1 METGQLKRFAI
12 DSRNILKR
20 GVAQRLTA
28 LGINPDGTAEYQ
40 PVHVQGGT
48 LFMDNIY
55 DEPFFDKWMALYT
68 EVQTKGYKD
77 VVEEAAYTW
86 FNRLV
91 AIRILQKNGLISP
104 VLAYTSSGNRIPVI
118 VADARA
124 GKMRTEIIPEDRDRF
139 NVLVR
144 DSAKTQDLFAIL
156 IRSYCRYM
164 PVINSCF
171 GGITQFYELLLPDD
185 ILSSGGFIDLLNS
198 TQYISDEDYRKTE
211 LIGWLYQFYI
221 SEKKDA
227 VFAAGGKVEKDDIP
241 AATQIFT
248 PNWIVKYM
256 VENTLGKIWMDNNP
270 WSDLKSE
277 MKHLVPNQEKEKPE
291 NILRLKSIEEYTMAD
306 MACGSGHIL
315 NEGFDLLYKMYQ
327 EDGYSPKNAI
337 ESIFRYNLTGIDL
350 DTRAKQLATFS
361 LLLKALQIV
370 PSFIDCR
377 VLPKVY
383 DMPKALPEGFN
394 LTGTLNHF
402 FMGDQRAVG
411 ETYQAFELMKQA
423 DNLGSI
429 MKFDMLSPS
438 TVGAIQL
445 RLKEQEE
452 IGISDEVRVIEHHL
466 RIIVALTS
474 KYAAVVENPPYMGSG
489 AYNTDLAGYVFRYYP
504 TGRAD
509 LFSVFMLT
517 GISLLS
523 KNGKLGMINMQS
535 WMFLSSFASLRNQ
548 FLSQYQF
555 DSLLHLGPRTFDELS
570 GEVVQNVAFAVCNHQ
585 PNRAGLYYRLVAG
598 RSCSEKDE
606 LYLAGTNV
614 FLKHQTDF
622 LSIPGNAVG
631 YWLGDKAIE
640 KFSLFEDLS
649 TYADLRSGIST
660 GDNDRFY
667 RLWYEVNK
675 RFIANSPTETPF
687 NSLKKWFKI
696 IRGGDLRKWF
706 GSRDNVLNLYHECE
720 EIANSGLNHRLRTPD
735 YYIKHGITWN
745 RISSKYVTAREKTT
759 DVNFGENSP
768 CMFTEEKNELYIL
781 ALLNSKVAAQYLSAI
796 NPTLSFQ
803 AADLNK
809 IPAII
814 VPSEEI
820 NKLAE
825 SSIAI
830 SRDDWDAHETSWDF
844 KTNEL
849 IKAQSLCR
857 QNGTDMDMLPQDEI
871 EILRKSVPHDS
882 RKLSHCVKAYEYDWE
897 RKFRRLH
904 TNEEEL
910 NRHFI
915 DIYGLQDELTPDVP
929 MSEITIL
936 QQGEMSIVHQPGG
949 DALVWH
955 EDVLMK
961 QLISYAVGC
970 MFGRYRLDKPGLHI
984 AHPNP
989 VADELA
995 PYDCFKGSFA
1005 IDDDAIIPLLP
1016 KDSPFPDNANNR
1028 VRDFIKLVFGEEDL
1042 TENLNYIEQ
1051 ALGKP
1056 IDEYLEKDFWNYHKK
1071 MYQNKP
1077 IYWLFSSPKGA
1088 FKALVYMHRF
1098 GKYTPELVRSKYLL
1112 PYIEHIQ
1119 ERIRSYND
1127 RAALLTTAERRA
1139 VANLE
1144 KALAEC
1150 LAYNDVLHD
1159 VADRQEEINLDDG
1172 VAVNYPKFASVLAKI
1187 K

>member
-20 GVAQRLTA
+20 GVSQRLTA

-40 PVHVQGGT
+40 PVQVQGGT
-48 LFMDNIY
+48 LFMDNTY
-55 DEPFFDKWMALYT
+55 DEPFYDKWMALYA
-68 EVQTKGYKD
+68 EVQAKSYKD

-104 VLAYTSSGNRIPVI
+104 VLAYVSPDSRVPVI
-118 VADARA
+118 VAEARS
-124 GKMRTEIIPEDRDRF
+124 GKLRTEIIPEDRDRF
-139 NVLVR
+139 NALVR
-144 DSAKTQDLFAIL
+144 DSAKTQELFAVL
-156 IRSYCRYM
+156 IRSYCRNM
-164 PVINSCF
+164 PVINACF
-171 GGITQFYELLLPDD
+171 GGITHFYELLLPDD
-185 ILSSGGFIDLLNS
+185 ILSAGGFIDLLNN
-198 TQYISDEDYRKTE
+198 TQYISDDDFKKTE

-227 VFAAGGKVEKDDIP
+227 VFAAGGKVEKEDIP

-256 VENTLGKIWMDNNP
+256 VENTIGKIWLDNNP
-270 WSDLKSE
+270 WSELKSE
-277 MKHLVPNQEKEKPE
+277 MKYLVPSQEKEKPE
-291 NILRLKSIEEYTMAD
+291 NILRLKSLEEYTMAD

-361 LLLKALQIV
+361 LLLKSLQIV
-370 PSFIDCR
+370 PSFIDCHI
-377 VLPKVY
+377 LPRVY
-383 DMPKALPEGFN
+383 DMPKALPENFN
-394 LTGTLNHF
+394 LTRALNNF
-402 FMGDQRAVG
+402 FMGDQKAIG
-411 ETYQAFELMKQA
+411 ETFQAFELLKQA

-429 MKFDMLSPS
+429 MKFDMLSPA
-438 TVGAIQL
+438 TIGAIQL
-445 RLKEQEE
+445 RLKEQEQV
-452 IGISDEVRVIEHHL
+452 GISDEVKVLEAHL
-466 RIIVALTS
+466 RIIVALTT

-489 AYNTDLAGYVFRYYP
+489 SYNAELSSYVFRYYP

-517 GISLLS
+517 GIDLLS

-535 WMFLSSFASLRNQ
+535 WMFLSSFASLRNH
-548 FLSQYQF
+548 FLASYQF

-570 GEVVQNVAFAVCNHQ
+570 GDVVQNVAFTVCNHL
-585 PNRAGLYYRLVAG
+585 PNISGYYYRLVSG
-598 RSCSEKDE
+598 RNCSEKDL
-606 LYLAGTNV
+606 LYLTGREIYRKNQV
-614 FLKHQTDF
+614 DF

-640 KFSLFEDLS
+640 KFSLFDDLS
-649 TYADLRSGIST
+649 SYADLRSGIST
-660 GDNDRFY
+660 GDNERFY

-675 RFIANSPTETPF
+675 NLIANSPFETPF

-720 EIANSGLNHRLRTPD
+720 EIANSGLNHRLRTPN
-735 YYIKHGITWN
+735 YYVKHGITWN

-781 ALLNSKVAAQYLSAI
+781 ALLNSNVAAQYLSAI

-814 VPSEEI
+814 ASSDVIDELS
-820 NKLAE
+820 L
-825 SSIAI
+825 SSISI
-830 SRDDWDAHETSWDF
+830 SREDWDAHETSWDF
-844 KTNEL
+844 QKNEL
-849 IKAQSLCR
+849 IRAQSLCR
-857 QNGTDMDMLPQDEI
+857 QNVADMDMLDAAEI
-871 EILRKSVPHDS
+871 EELHKTVPYIS
-882 RKLSHCVKAYEYDWE
+882 GLVSHCVAAYKSDWE
-897 RKFRRLH
+897 RKFQKLH
-904 TNEEEL
+904 SNEEEL
-910 NRHFI
+910 NRQFI
-915 DIYGLQDELTPDVP
+915 EIYGLQNELTPDVP
-929 MSEITIL
+929 LSEITIL
-936 QQGEMSIVHQPGG
+936 QQGEISIENGKDG
-949 DALVWH
+949 ERLVWH

-961 QLISYAVGC
+961 QLLSYALGC
-970 MFGRYRLDKPGLHI
+970 MFGRYRLDRPGLHI

-989 VADELA
+989 SADELA
-995 PYDCFKGSFA
+995 PYDYKKGTFA

-1016 KDSPFPDNANNR
+1016 KDSPFPDNAYNR
-1028 VRDFIKLVFGEEDL
+1028 VREFIKLVFGEEHL
-1042 TENLNYIEQ
+1042 TENLNYIEK

-1056 IDEYLEKDFWNYHKK
+1056 LDEYLEKDFWNYHKK

-1088 FKALVYMHRF
+1088 FKAVVYMHRF

-1112 PYIEHIQ
+1112 PYIEHLQ

-1127 RAALLTTAERRA
+1127 RAAHLTTAERRT
-1139 VANLE
+1139 VASLE

-1159 VADRQEEINLDDG
+1159 VADRQMEIDLDDG
-1172 VAVNYPKFASVLAKI
+1172 VAVNYPKFAGVLAKI